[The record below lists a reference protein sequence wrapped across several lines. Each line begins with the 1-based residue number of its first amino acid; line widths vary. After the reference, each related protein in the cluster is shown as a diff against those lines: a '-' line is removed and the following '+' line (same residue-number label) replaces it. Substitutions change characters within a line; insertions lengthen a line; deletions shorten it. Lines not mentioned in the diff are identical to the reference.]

1 METQPERHPIDK
13 AALEFLNNVHV
24 LRFKPDAQRAA
35 FAYLHRR
42 DHPDAVEERGAGG
55 RAFNYPLAQQNAVE
69 VLRRAEKIARD
80 NGLVEVDEESVQ
92 FAIQGLCPGFYPFC

>member
-1 METQPERHPIDK
+1 MERERHPIDE
-13 AALEFLNNVHV
+13 AAQEFLDNINM

-35 FAYLHRR
+35 FDYLHRR

-55 RAFNYPLAQQNAVE
+55 RAFDYPLAQHNAVE
-69 VLRRAEKIARD
+69 VLRRAEKIAGD

-92 FAIQGLCPGFYPFC
+92 LAIRGLCPGFYPFC